1 MMNRWI
7 TLLVVLAAGS
17 GGAVRAQ
24 DRKPDD
30 AFARA
35 LFAPELV
42 LKYAGEI
49 GLKPAQRQT
58 IMDAIKKVQIE
69 LVPIQLDMAEPAQD
83 LLTLIDQPQVDE
95 AQALAKVDKVLSV
108 EREVKRR
115 QLTLLI
121 RIKNALT
128 KEQQDKLKTLRRR
141 DAAES
146 SGSPDHDNDGVDHA
160 MD

>member
-1 MMNRWI
+1 MIDRW
-7 TLLVVLAAGS
+7 TVVLVILAVAGS
-17 GGAVRAQ
+17 NSARGQ
-24 DRKPDD
+24 DKKPDD
-30 AFARA
+30 PLARA

-69 LVPIQLDMAEPAQD
+69 LVPIQLEMAEPAQD
-83 LLTLIDQPQVDE
+83 LLSLIDRPEVDE
-95 AQALAKVDKVLSV
+95 TQALAKVDKVLGI

-128 KEQQDKLKTLRRR
+128 KDQQDKLKTLRRR